1 MLQAEQI
8 DNFNEDVLKPKV
20 TDFSDYADFLN
31 SYVSLYGKYGHGP
44 YNLQNW
50 ALRLGYKSPSSLTMV
65 LKKKRLPTYKMVV
78 NLCDDFGFSKDE
90 REYFETL
97 VEIEK
102 NIEKGKDIQKLLEK
116 AKSLSGK
123 SEYQKVSLEQFSLV
137 SDWYCYAV
145 KALIARKDFVNDLD
159 WMERALRRKVT
170 KAQIKGAIY
179 NLLKVGFVEECEE
192 RGLKVAKGKTHT
204 GNGIPSA
211 AIKNHHRGMVHQASQ
226 AIDEQSV
233 EERIFQGLT
242 LNIDKEK
249 DKEEAFSDIMKFIQ
263 DFNSKYRNDEDG
275 ESTYQLNI
283 QFFELAKKVELD
295 G

>member
-1 MLQAEQI
+1 M
-8 DNFNEDVLKPKV
+8 
-20 TDFSDYADFLN
+20 
-31 SYVSLYGKYGHGP
+31 
-44 YNLQNW
+44 
-50 ALRLGYKSPSSLTMV
+50 
-65 LKKKRLPTYKMVV
+65 
-78 NLCDDFGFSKDE
+78 
-90 REYFETL
+90 
-97 VEIEK
+97 
-102 NIEKGKDIQKLLEK
+102 
-116 AKSLSGK
+116 
-123 SEYQKVSLEQFSLV
+123 
-137 SDWYCYAV
+137 
-145 KALIARKDFVNDLD
+145 
-159 WMERALRRKVT
+159 T

-233 EERIFQGLT
+233 EERILQGLT